1 MRSQQIFKPFFFF
14 FLNKGQI
21 GLVGFLLTLMSL
33 FLARNLDMVPGGVA
47 AVCHHEIETQHPK
60 MAEDI
65 LRPWYQPWA
74 AYL

>member
-1 MRSQQIFKPFFFF
+1 
-14 FLNKGQI
+14 
-21 GLVGFLLTLMSL
+21 
-33 FLARNLDMVPGGVA
+33 MVPGGVA
-47 AVCHHEIETQHPK
+47 AMCYHEIETQHPK